1 MNFSA
6 WFIRRPVGTTLLAV
20 AITLVGAICYFLL
33 PVSPLPQ
40 VEYPTINVGAG
51 LPGAS
56 SETMASAV
64 ATPRRNVRAVVD
76 ASTRTSVPRQRHR

>member
-51 LPGAS
+51 LPGATDT
-56 SETMASAV
+56 ELKNAV
-64 ATPRRNVRAVVD
+64 RSMPFA
-76 ASTRTSVPRQRHR
+76 